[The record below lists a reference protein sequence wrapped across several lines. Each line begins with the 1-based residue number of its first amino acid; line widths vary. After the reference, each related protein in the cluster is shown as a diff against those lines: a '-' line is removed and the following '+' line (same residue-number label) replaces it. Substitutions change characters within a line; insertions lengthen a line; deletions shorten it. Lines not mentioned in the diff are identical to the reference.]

1 MTSNNGRYSAPSFN
15 GILDLKPWYEMC
27 VCCGLNGILD
37 LKHSSYIFSLDY
49 LSLTSYGVILYAET
63 LVLEFSQCQVSSS
76 VSYGVS

>member
-37 LKHSSYIFSLDY
+37 LKPTRHQGDSNLQPLPPSLLPSPLDIVHMY
-49 LSLTSYGVILYAET
+49 YV
-63 LVLEFSQCQVSSS
+63 
-76 VSYGVS
+76 